1 MGNVSTF
8 AASRAR
14 AARSRTSP
22 GLAGIGSA
30 LALMACLALLSSP
43 LHGQAAG
50 SAVRPGQA
58 GPWRNFPQ
66 QPTAPAGAPN
76 VLLVMTDD
84 VGFSASS
91 TFGGPIPTP
100 NLDSVARAG
109 LRFNRFHVTA
119 MCSPTRA
126 ALLTGRNHH
135 AVGYGAISNVAIDEP
150 GYTSVMPKSAATI
163 GAVLKA
169 NGYDTSFFGKNHNT
183 PDWEAGPMGPFDR
196 WPNAW
201 GFDYFY
207 GFNGPATDQF
217 NPELVENRNPIRRDP
232 SDADYFLE
240 RDVTDHMIEW
250 LHTQHSLGPD
260 KPWLL
265 YYAPET
271 MHGPQQAP
279 ADWIARFAGRFDSG
293 WDAVREATFARQK
306 VLGIV
311 PGDAMLAPRPPGIP
325 AWTSLG
331 AVERRNATRLMEV
344 AAAQLAFL
352 DDQFGRVLDTLRET
366 GQLENTLILFIQ
378 GDNGAALHELG
389 GSINV
394 YESFAQIEESAE
406 ALARNLQRAG
416 GEDSYGNYPAGWAFA
431 MNTPFPWGKAIA
443 SHLGGIRNG
452 LVVSWPRRISERGA
466 IRTQYG
472 HVIDIAPTLYAA
484 IGIRPPD
491 VVDGVTQQPID
502 GISMLDAFIDPAAP
516 SPRREQYFEM
526 LGTRGIYRDG
536 WLAGT
541 AVTWQPWSLSNYD
554 PLKLEWELY
563 NLDQDFSQTRNLAA
577 AYPEKLA
584 ELRSAFE
591 TAARSNNVYPLA
603 SDYLSRLN
611 PKNRP
616 EAIAAAAQHV
626 FYPGDTRFPI
636 AAWPNV
642 SRQWRAVTRLTT
654 RSAKDSGPLFV
665 MGMRFT
671 GYGLV
676 LEKGVPV
683 FTYNPT
689 GRPEER
695 LVVRAPRGL
704 TSGEHAIEVNFVP
717 QGSGVRLSLSV
728 DGSEVAV
735 TGSERFHRVFAGNA
749 LIGRPA
755 IDDRSGPRECACTIR
770 DVTVTSR

>member
-1 MGNVSTF
+1 
-8 AASRAR
+8 
-14 AARSRTSP
+14 
-22 GLAGIGSA
+22 
-30 LALMACLALLSSP
+30 
-43 LHGQAAG
+43 
-50 SAVRPGQA
+50 
-58 GPWRNFPQ
+58 
-66 QPTAPAGAPN
+66 
-76 VLLVMTDD
+76 MTDD
-84 VGFSASS
+84 VGFSATS

-100 NLDSVARAG
+100 NLDSVAQAG
-109 LRFNRFHVTA
+109 VRFNRFHVTA

-150 GYTSVMPKSAATI
+150 GYTSVMPRSAATI

-232 SDADYFLE
+232 ADANYFLE
-240 RDVTDHMIEW
+240 RDLADHMIEW

-279 ADWIARFAGRFDSG
+279 ADWITRFTGRFDDG

-306 VLGIV
+306 AMGIL
-311 PGDAMLAPRPPGIP
+311 PGDAVLAPRPPGIP
-325 AWTSLG
+325 AWSSLS
-331 AVERRNATRLMEV
+331 AVEKRNAARLMEV
-344 AAAQLAFL
+344 AAAQMAFL
-352 DDQFGRVLDTLRET
+352 DDQFGRVLATLRET
-366 GQLENTLILFIQ
+366 GQMENTLILFIQ
-378 GDNGAALHELG
+378 GDNGAALHERG

-406 ALARNLQRAG
+406 ELGRNLHRAG
-416 GEDSYGNYPAGWAFA
+416 SENSYGNYPAGWAFA

-452 LVVSWPRRISERGA
+452 LVVSWPKRIADRGA
-466 IRTQYG
+466 IRTQYA
-472 HVIDIAPTLYAA
+472 HVIDIAPTLYEA
-484 IGIRPPD
+484 IGITPPD
-491 VVDGVTQQPID
+491 VVEGAAQQPID
-502 GISMLDAFIDPAAP
+502 GISMLEAFTDPAAP
-516 SPRREQYFEM
+516 TRRREQYFEM

-563 NLDQDFSQTRNLAA
+563 NLEQDFTQTRNLAA
-577 AYPEKLA
+577 VYPEKLA
-584 ELRSAFE
+584 ELRAAFE
-591 TAARSNNVYPLA
+591 TAARSNNVFPLA
-603 SDYLSRLN
+603 SDYLRRLN
-611 PKNRP
+611 PSNRP
-616 EAIAAAAQHV
+616 EAITPAVQHV

-642 SRQWRAVTRLTT
+642 SREWRAVTRLST
-654 RSAKDSGPLFV
+654 RSGQDSGPLFV

-676 LEKGVPV
+676 LERGVPV
-683 FTYNPT
+683 FTYDPT
-689 GRPEER
+689 GRAEER
-695 LVVRAPRGL
+695 MVVRAPGRL
-704 TSGEHAIEVNFVP
+704 TAGAHAIEVRFVP
-717 QGSGVRLSLSV
+717 QGAGVRLSLSV
-728 DGSEVAV
+728 DDREVAAV
-735 TGSERFHRVFAGNA
+735 SRERFNRVFAGNA
-749 LIGRPA
+749 LIGRAA
-755 IDDRSGPRECACTIR
+755 IDDRSGPRQCECSIR
-770 DVTVTSR
+770 DVTISRR